1 MGGVNYMARPEYLDE
16 TFWKNVH
23 NGLQKYNRD
32 YESVKQRREMLLRAE
47 SEREQAGIS
56 VRTVLRMDE

>member
-1 MGGVNYMARPEYLDE
+1 MVRPAYLDE

-23 NGLQKYNRD
+23 TGLQEYNQD
-32 YESVKQRREMLLRAE
+32 YESVKHRREMLLRSE
-47 SEREQAGIS
+47 SERKQAGMS

>member
-1 MGGVNYMARPEYLDE
+1 MSRSIYLNE

-23 NGLQKYNRD
+23 TGLQKYNQD
-32 YESVKQRREMLLRAE
+32 YESVKQRREMILRVE

-56 VRTVLRMDE
+56 VRTVLRRDE